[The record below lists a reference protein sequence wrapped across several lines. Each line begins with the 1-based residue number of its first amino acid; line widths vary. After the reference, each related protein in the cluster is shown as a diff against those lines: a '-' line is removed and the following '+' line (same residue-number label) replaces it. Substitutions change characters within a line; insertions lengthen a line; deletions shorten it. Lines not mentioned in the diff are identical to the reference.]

1 MRRNGA
7 YIMERLKQTH
17 QFSMFLTAFLSAV
30 FIFCFSGEA
39 FLLHAAEPELDAK
52 SAILMEAETRTVLYE
67 LNADEQLPPASVTK
81 IMTLLLTMEAVDS
94 GTISLSDTVGVSE
107 NAASMGGS
115 QVFLAPGEQI
125 TVEDLIKSV
134 VISSANDAA
143 VALAEYISGS
153 EESFVSRMNDRAAEL
168 GMNNTHF
175 ENTNGLDDTTVN
187 HVTSAR
193 DIAIMSAELLSHE
206 KITEYSSTW
215 MDSIRGG
222 EFTLTNTNK
231 LVRFYNGATGLKT
244 GSTSKA
250 KFCISATAKRDGMH
264 LIAVIMGSSTRDAR
278 NASAKKLLDIG
289 FADYC
294 YVNYP
299 ENTLAEIPVIGGK
312 SDTCVPVSSGFSQV
326 LPKHT
331 GKNIEVITELPE
343 TLIAP
348 VEKGTVIG
356 RVVYKS
362 GDSEIGSSDIV
373 ASETVERIDFFGIF
387 VKIVTNFL
395 MI

>member
-1 MRRNGA
+1 MKQSKQNK
-7 YIMERLKQTH
+7 RLTK
-17 QFSMFLTAFLSAV
+17 FLTALFSAFLV
-30 FIFCFSGEA
+30 FCFSGDT
-39 FLLHAAEPELDAK
+39 FTTYAAEPELDAK

-67 LNADEQLPPASVTK
+67 FNADEQLPPASVTK
-81 IMTLLLTMEAVDS
+81 VMTLLLAMEAVDS
-94 GTISLSDTVGVSE
+94 GTISLSDSVGISE

-115 QVFLAPGEQI
+115 QVFLAPGEQM

-153 EESFVSRMNDRAAEL
+153 EESFVSRMNERAAEL

-193 DIAIMSAELLSHE
+193 DIALMSAELLSHE

-231 LVRFYNGATGLKT
+231 LIRFYNGATGLKT

-299 ENTLAEIPVIGGK
+299 ENTLGEIPVVGGK
-312 SDTCVPVSSGFSQV
+312 SNTCVPISAGFKRV
-326 LPKHT
+326 LPKST
-331 GKNIEVITELPE
+331 GKNIEVVTELPE

-348 VEKGTVIG
+348 VEKGAVIG

-362 GDSEIGSSDIV
+362 GDNEIGSSDIV
-373 ASETVERIDFFGIF
+373 ASEAVERIDFFGIF